1 VAGSFLFYEMRFL
14 NMLAH
19 TWVLRITRR
28 LICMIDILGRRI
40 LNKNLYELVGF
51 RQCFFSLICAYT
63 FLFFIKALVQFF
75 DDWISF

>member
-1 VAGSFLFYEMRFL
+1 MAGSFLFYEMRVL

-28 LICMIDILGRRI
+28 LICMIDILGRWI

-51 RQCFFSLICAYT
+51 RQCFFFVDLRIHFS
-63 FLFFIKALVQFF
+63 FFIK
-75 DDWISF
+75 SFSTVL

>member
-1 VAGSFLFYEMRFL
+1 MAGSFLFYEMRVL

-28 LICMIDILGRRI
+28 LICMIDILGRWI

-51 RQCFFSLICAYT
+51 RQCFF
-63 FLFFIKALVQFF
+63 FLFDLRIHFSFF
-75 DDWISF
+75 HKSFSTVL